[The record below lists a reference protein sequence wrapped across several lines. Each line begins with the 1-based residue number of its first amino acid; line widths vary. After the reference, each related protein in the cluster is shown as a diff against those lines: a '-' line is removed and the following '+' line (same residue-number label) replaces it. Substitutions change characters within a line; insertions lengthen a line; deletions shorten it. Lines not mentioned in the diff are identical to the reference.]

1 MTPRSGG
8 SVLRVMR
15 LATRPQSMIFLW
27 LVGFQ
32 DRCGRGVPTIR
43 RSPASLMGFSS
54 KSVGAN
60 SLDGTRSR
68 SETLGDARRERSSL
82 LHDHRGRRG
91 AGDDWRGPAL
101 LAVGGAVVRT
111 RRATSAGRPVRG
123 TGALSRRRGARPTSR
138 RRRQWP
144 SPQTPAW
151 VPLALG
157 PCPFNSINNCSAARA
172 CRQVALDRAQPPT
185 RPVPETNARLVL
197 APLQND

>member
-8 SVLRVMR
+8 PVLRVMR

-32 DRCGRGVPTIR
+32 DRCGRRVPTIR
-43 RSPASLMGFSS
+43 HSPASLMGFSS

-68 SETLGDARRERSSL
+68 SETLGDARRERIGCCTITVGS
-82 LHDHRGRRG
+82 G

-101 LAVGGAVVRT
+101 LAVGGAVVRA
-111 RRATSAGRPVRG
+111 RRATRAGRPVRG
-123 TGALSRRRGARPTSR
+123 TGALSRRRGPRPADAEGNGLHPRPRPGSLSPWGHALLTPSTAVPPPAPAAK
-138 RRRQWP
+138 WP
-144 SPQTPAW
+144 STGRNPQ
-151 VPLALG
+151 LG
-157 PCPFNSINNCSAARA
+157 RSG
-172 CRQVALDRAQPPT
+172 
-185 RPVPETNARLVL
+185 TNARLVL